1 MNRTKR
7 TQSLCVIGLAAA
19 VILSPAQ
26 AADDAKLIADGKALF
41 QSKICFTCHQVDEN
55 VPAPA
60 GIAMKAPK
68 FIGGFW
74 GKKRTVTLGYGGP
87 DATVT
92 FDEAYFA
99 ESVRKPMDKVSKE
112 AAAPMPPPPAVNDEE
127 MKALIAYV
135 RSLSEGGSAE
145 DPNGLIAKGK
155 INNFTYA
162 AYKGSWNKLPD
173 FSKLKPFKTGT
184 AKSGTAD
191 PGLAGVGE
199 NFGVVFEGDIE
210 IERKG
215 SYTFNLGSDDGTRL
229 YINGK
234 LVVDNDGV
242 HGMQAKKGKL
252 DLEPGAA
259 KLKLEYFEKSGEEQL
274 ALDMS
279 GPGIKRLQLAKQT
292 IKPQRRGQA
301 FPTGNP
307 ITITD
312 EARIY
317 RNFIEGASP
326 RGIGVGYPEKVNL
339 CFDANTMQIAMLWHG
354 AFMDAARHWNGRG
367 QGFQRPSGHY
377 LINLTRDQPFA
388 QLDSADAAWPRAESR
403 DTRAVGPP
411 VSRLST
417 PRKTPAGVHVRDRKT
432 AQSGRPYHSEAGH
445 LAVDH
450 PHARRQRHGR
460 SLVSRCRRKNHHRG
474 KRRLQHR
481 RHDAARELPRL
492 GGQANPPRQWRT
504 PGIAHQARRRW
515 PSEHP
520 AAVRM
525 ETVTHRPRRFLK

>member
-1 MNRTKR
+1 MQRIKR
-7 TQSLCVIGLAAA
+7 GQSLCVIGLAVAG
-19 VILSPAQ
+19 LFLPAQ
-26 AADDAKLIADGKALF
+26 AADDAKLIARGKALF
-41 QSKICFTCHQVDEN
+41 QVKICFTCHQVDEN

-68 FIGGFW
+68 FMGGFW

-87 DATVT
+87 EATVT

-99 ESVRKPMDKVSKE
+99 ESILKPMDKVSKE
-112 AAAPMPPPPAVNDEE
+112 AAAPMPPPPAVNDGE

-145 DPNGLIAKGK
+145 DPAGLIAKGK
-155 INNFTYA
+155 INNFTFA
-162 AYKGSWNKLPD
+162 AYKGSWDKLPD
-173 FSKLKPFKTGT
+173 FSKLKPFKTGK
-184 AKSGTAD
+184 AKAGTAD

-210 IERKG
+210 IAKKG
-215 SYTFNLGSDDGTRL
+215 DYTFNLGSDDGTRL

-242 HGMQAKKGKL
+242 HSMRAKKGSIA
-252 DLEPGAA
+252 LEPGAVR
-259 KLKLEYFEKSGEEQL
+259 LKLEYFEKGGEERL

-279 GPGIKRLQLAKQT
+279 GPGIQRLQLAKQT
-292 IKPQRRGQA
+292 IKPQRRGPA

-307 ITITD
+307 IEITK
-312 EARIY
+312 EVRIY

-377 LINLTRDQPFA
+377 LIHLTRDQPFA
-388 QLDSADAAWPRAESR
+388 QLDSADAAWPRAEGR
-403 DTRAVGPP
+403 DTRAKGLKFRGYFLLPEQRRPIFGYKIGDDLQVADYAEPN
-411 VSRLST
+411 
-417 PRKTPAGVHVRDRKT
+417 AGALPSIT
-432 AQSGRPYHSEAGH
+432 
-445 LAVDH
+445 
-450 PHARRQRHGR
+450 
-460 SLVSRCRRKNHHRG
+460 
-474 KRRLQHR
+474 RRLR
-481 RHDAARELPRL
+481 IRGNGEVWYLAAAGDSITEEDGGYNIGGTMLRVTFPELEAKPVIRESGGRKELL
-492 GGQANPPRQWRT
+492 IKLNVEGQAT
-504 PGIAHQARRRW
+504 
-515 PSEHP
+515 
-520 AAVRM
+520 
-525 ETVTHRPRRFLK
+525 LKQQYEWNL

>member
-1 MNRTKR
+1 MQRIKR
-7 TQSLCVIGLAAA
+7 GQLLCVIGLAA
-19 VILSPAQ
+19 VGLLLPAQ
-26 AADDAKLIADGKALF
+26 AADDAKLIAQGKALF
-41 QSKICFTCHQVDEN
+41 QAKICFTCHQVDEN

-68 FIGGFW
+68 FMGGFW

-87 DATVT
+87 EATVT

-99 ESVRKPMDKVSKE
+99 ESILKPMDKVSKE

-135 RSLSEGGSAE
+135 RSLSEGGSTE
-145 DPNGLIAKGK
+145 DPAGLIAKGK
-155 INNFTYA
+155 INNFTFA
-162 AYKGSWNKLPD
+162 AYKGSWDKLPD
-173 FSKLKPFKTGT
+173 FSKLKPFKKGN

-210 IERKG
+210 IAKKG
-215 SYTFNLGSDDGTRL
+215 DYTFNLGSDDGSRL

-242 HGMQAKKGKL
+242 HSMRAKKGKIG
-252 DLEPGAA
+252 LEPGAA
-259 KLKLEYFEKSGEEQL
+259 KLKLEYFEKGGEERL

-292 IKPQRRGQA
+292 IKPQRKGPA
-301 FPTGNP
+301 FPPGNP
-307 ITITD
+307 IEITK
-312 EARIY
+312 EVRIY

-377 LINLTRDQPFA
+377 LIRLTRDQPFA
-388 QLDSADAAWPRAESR
+388 QLDSSDAVWPKAEGR
-403 DTRAVGPP
+403 DTRAKGLKFRGYSLVGEQRRPIFGYKIGDSLQVADYAEPNAGALPSITRRLRIRGNGEVWYLAAAGDSITEQNGGYNIGGTMLRVSFPELEAKP
-411 VSRLST
+411 V
-417 PRKTPAGVHVRDRKT
+417 VREN
-432 AQSGRPYHSEAGH
+432 SGRKE
-445 LAVDH
+445 LLIKFNVD
-450 PHARRQRHGR
+450 
-460 SLVSRCRRKNHHRG
+460 
-474 KRRLQHR
+474 
-481 RHDAARELPRL
+481 
-492 GGQANPPRQWRT
+492 GQAT
-504 PGIAHQARRRW
+504 
-515 PSEHP
+515 
-520 AAVRM
+520 
-525 ETVTHRPRRFLK
+525 LKQQYEWNL